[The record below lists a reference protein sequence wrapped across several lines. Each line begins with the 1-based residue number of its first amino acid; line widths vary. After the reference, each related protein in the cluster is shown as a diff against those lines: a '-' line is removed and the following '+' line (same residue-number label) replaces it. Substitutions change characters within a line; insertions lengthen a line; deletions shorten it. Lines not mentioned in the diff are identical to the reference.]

1 MTKRARGNDLHDFE
15 LQLHWE
21 TDKALLVSDTGI
33 KEQAVWLPKSKIE
46 FEMIGATVGGADKG
60 NAGGRVQV
68 QCPEWLAIEKGLL

>member
-1 MTKRARGNDLHDFE
+1 MTKRARGNDVHEFE

-33 KEQAVWLPKSKIE
+33 KEQAIWLPKSKIQ
-46 FEMIGATVGGADKG
+46 FETVD
-60 NAGGRVQV
+60 GGRVLI

>member
-1 MTKRARGNDLHDFE
+1 MTKRAQGNDLHNFE

-46 FEMIGATVGGADKG
+46 FDMTD
-60 NAGGRVQV
+60 GGRVQV